1 MQNGITNPLNTT
13 PMQEFVL
20 NPLDTIIKINATAP
34 KREQILS
41 SPALCQ
47 AYLGTMELL
56 PAGRSIIDGLQKH
69 RKDVK
74 LTLVAPV
81 RRDVLEVIADH
92 FRIPYEGTRRAPG
105 NPSTGA
111 EALRQIKE
119 WLDKHPVNKVSEPRY
134 VWNSRTINKSNPGER
149 RETQLPIH

>member
-1 MQNGITNPLNTT
+1 
-13 PMQEFVL
+13 MQEFVL

-34 KREQILS
+34 KCEQILS

-47 AYLGTMELL
+47 AYLGIMELL
-56 PAGRSIIDGLQKH
+56 PSGRSIIDGLRAH

-119 WLDKHPVNKVSEPRY
+119 WLAANPIIKEEKPRY
-134 VWNSRTINKSNPGER
+134 VWYSRRYS
-149 RETQLPIH
+149 L